1 MGAGYWS
8 GSGRRGIWVLGG
20 LVDPAG
26 DLLYAQG
33 QFRGIKVP
41 SEGGL
46 GGGGVQV
53 SACKP
58 GVPIGVAV
66 CENRHFRA

>member
-1 MGAGYWS
+1 M
-8 GSGRRGIWVLGG
+8 
-20 LVDPAG
+20 DPAG